1 MSALQQVIPE
11 GYKQTEIGVIPED
24 WKVVQLKDIAIDMLQ
39 GINTAIDKPEY
50 VDSGIPILKANNV
63 IDQTVLLD
71 NADQISFSSYGK
83 YNNRYKINQNDFLF
97 SNIGA
102 RLGTGS
108 LWEFNVPATFAWN
121 VMRIIPEQKKVFPK
135 FLAQLINSP
144 KQSEK
149 IQSEQSGSGMGF
161 IPKNTMKNVFLPL
174 PKLEEQTVI
183 ANALSD
189 VDALLSE
196 LE

>member
-121 VMRIIPEQKKVFPK
+121 VMRIIPEQKKYSQNF
-135 FLAQLINSP
+135 
-144 KQSEK
+144 
-149 IQSEQSGSGMGF
+149 
-161 IPKNTMKNVFLPL
+161 
-174 PKLEEQTVI
+174 
-183 ANALSD
+183 
-189 VDALLSE
+189 
-196 LE
+196 